1 MQATKSPTPAVLE
14 KVPPFPPVAAK
25 LLGVLAHDDVEIRE
39 VAQLIGSDSTFT
51 ARLLRCVN
59 SYEFGLTSPVTNI
72 QQAVALAGLDRTRQI
87 ILTQAAAVYARGAL
101 RAGEL
106 RRCWQHSIA
115 TAVLADEI
123 AQACGVFTDAAFTAG
138 IMHDIGRLGLLVAYP
153 DRYESIIRNAA
164 EKCLDLLDFEQEEF
178 GVNHTEAG
186 RYLAERW
193 GLPEDLQRVA
203 GRHHDPSEG
212 SELDLLRIAH
222 IACRLADSLGFDV
235 TRPLVPMN
243 ANRVLRELPFVAWQR
258 FLKTPEQL
266 CVRIEKE
273 ILEFDA
279 DPTSAAPNS
288 RVPEESVPEENVIED
303 GLPFELL
310 AEEKSAENEIPAPPP
325 LSGPPFGS
333 PSHSVIVTVAW
344 SVAVLAGLAALVLWG
359 IR

>member
-1 MQATKSPTPAVLE
+1 MQATKSPAPAVLE

-25 LLGVLAHDDVEIRE
+25 LLSVLAHDDVEIRE
-39 VAQLIGSDSTFT
+39 VAQLIGSDATFT

-87 ILTQAAAVYARGAL
+87 TLTQAAAVYARGAL
-101 RAGEL
+101 RTGEL

-153 DRYESIIRNAA
+153 DRYERIIRDAA
-164 EKCLDLLDFEQEEF
+164 AQCLDLLDFEQQEF
-178 GVNHTEAG
+178 GVSHTEAG

-193 GLPEDLQRVA
+193 GLPEDLHMVA

-212 SELDLLRIAH
+212 NELDLLRIVH
-222 IACRLADSLGFDV
+222 IACRLADSLGYDV

-243 ANRVLRELPFVAWQR
+243 ANRVLRELPFVARQR

-266 CVRIEKE
+266 CVLIEKQL
-273 ILEFDA
+273 LEFDA
-279 DPTSAAPNS
+279 DPTHAAPER
-288 RVPEESVPEENVIED
+288 RVPEESVPEESVAD
-303 GLPFELL
+303 DDLKFELI
-310 AEEKSAENEIPAPPP
+310 AEEQSPENETPARPP
-325 LSGPPFGS
+325 LSGLPS
-333 PSHSVIVTVAW
+333 DAMSHSMIVTVAW
-344 SVAVLAGLAALVLWG
+344 SVAVIAGLAALVLWG